1 MKINPVLM
9 NTFHGRNS
17 FLQNNSLY
25 FAFFRVFPIVQVDEY
40 STNTV
45 YAISLVLYCK
55 VGKWL

>member
-9 NTFHGRNS
+9 NKFHGLNS
-17 FLQNNSLY
+17 FRRNNSLY
-25 FAFFRVFPIVQVDEY
+25 FAIFRVFPIVEIDEH

-45 YAISLVLYCK
+45 YAINLVLYCR